1 MESPAEARRRPALV
15 SLAKAIGPR
24 LAEGQAG
31 AYRYHVLLAT

>member
-1 MESPAEARRRPALV
+1 MESPAEARCRPALV
-15 SLAKAIGPR
+15 LLAKANPR